1 MVKIS
6 KAIKYSLSKVLGKLT
21 YELFKIL
28 PTGGKA
34 YPGYVFLKYAGFNH
48 LNDLANDQLENGSI
62 LITGTNGKTTTT
74 TMIIDLL
81 SKDTDISK
89 SVDNNTVYAL
99 TTSLLSKKS
108 DIGVFEYGIR
118 DIEHGTPDKVQKYL
132 KPNGV
137 VYTNISRE
145 HTQVLGV
152 KNSFKDYLKAKTL
165 LSQEMSEGIVIVNA
179 DDPNTCYI
187 GKNKEKDVHTIYYGI
202 TTEQIKDIFVPEAVQ
217 CPSCGKTLQYTHNYV
232 NQRGV
237 YSCDC
242 GFSRSKPD
250 VSLTDFE
257 IDENNMKLSIK
268 GNVYNYTIKD
278 NVSFNVNFK
287 LPLFGVYNVY
297 NVLASITAYSCFTP
311 LPENIEENIENYFN
325 SLDFT
330 ILPPGRF
337 EIFSIPGKQIGIG
350 QGDNGDAL
358 KVNSTFMKDIFSE
371 NDFEFI
377 YCTPDEFEEEI
388 FEDHLSTLKQ
398 LNPSQIT
405 VVPGRVS
412 VKAAENYYNQI
423 KSVNSNVKFS
433 AIDYDFEKRITGIMD
448 LIEKSEYEY
457 ILVTGCGEEQVVW
470 NQIKN
475 RLKEKY

>member
-1 MVKIS
+1 M
-6 KAIKYSLSKVLGKLT
+6 GKFT
-21 YELFKIL
+21 YNLFKIL
-28 PTGGKA
+28 PTGGKS
-34 YPGYVFLKYAGFNH
+34 YPGYVFLKYAGINH
-48 LNDLANDQLENGSI
+48 LSDLADDQLQNGSI

-81 SKDTDISK
+81 SNDTNISK

-108 DIGVFEYGIR
+108 NIGVFEYGIR
-118 DIEHGTPDKVQKYL
+118 DIKHGQPDKVQKYL

-137 VYTNISRE
+137 IYTNISRE

-152 KNSFKDYLKAKTL
+152 KNSFNDYIKAKTL
-165 LSQEMSEGIVIVNA
+165 LSQEMKDGLAVVNA

-187 GKNKEKDVHTIYYGI
+187 GQNKENDLHVIYYGI
-202 TTEQIKDIFVPEAVQ
+202 CTEHVKDIFVPETIQ
-217 CPSCGKTLQYTHNYV
+217 CPSCGKTLKYTHNYV
-232 NQRGV
+232 NQRGI
-237 YSCDC
+237 YFCDC
-242 GFSRSKPD
+242 GFSRNKPD
-250 VSLTDFE
+250 VCLTNFK
-257 IDENNMKLSIK
+257 IDENNMNLSVE
-268 GNVYNYTIKD
+268 GNVYNYTVKKD
-278 NVSFNVNFK
+278 VSFNVSFK

-311 LPENIEENIENYFN
+311 LPENIEVNVENYFN

-337 EIFSIPGKQIGIG
+337 EIFEIPGKIIGIG

-358 KVNSTFMKDIFSE
+358 KVNSTFMKDIISE
-371 NDFEFI
+371 NNFEFI
-377 YCTPDEFEEEI
+377 YCTPDEHEEEI
-388 FEDHLSTLKQ
+388 FEDHLNTLKQ
-398 LNPSQIT
+398 LNPSKIT

-412 VKAAENYYNQI
+412 VKAAENYFNQI
-423 KSVNSNVKFS
+423 KLLNTNVEFS
-433 AIDYDFEKRITGIMD
+433 AIDYNFEKRITGIMD
-448 LIEKSEYEY
+448 LIEKSEYKY
-457 ILVTGCGEEQVVW
+457 IIVTGCGEEQVVW